1 MLNKY
6 KIIFIILITLLIT
19 SNSMKLK
26 SKFVPLAEG
35 TPISEDEISETLSSL
50 ALRRIYN
57 RTSNINFTSCALTA
71 KYILLSVGG
80 IEKKEELPELNLTKN
95 NTENL
100 NNIKKLL
107 NQNYI
112 IHIEFNPNH
121 HIIIFKKNN
130 KDLYILQGFQ
140 DVYSIKDWMND
151 KEVMKPY
158 MTINEFFNKLKL
170 LIDES
175 NTKEERDKMIL
186 DLFLPKIF
194 SDDFNDISKILS
206 WFLNYEVSIVNVN
219 YVPFNFKQNQNST
232 DFKKLWNKV
241 DSQLTLSDEI

>member
-1 MLNKY
+1 MLKTLFLT
-6 KIIFIILITLLIT
+6 IITIKTSITLKMNLKQVELSSEIT
-19 SNSMKLK
+19 
-26 SKFVPLAEG
+26 
-35 TPISEDEISETLSSL
+35 EDEISETLSSL

-100 NNIKKLL
+100 NNIKNLL

-232 DFKKLWNKV
+232 DFKKLWKKV